1 MRELWEAT
9 FWFIAII
16 LAYAGLWCIFI
27 EPDKVAAF
35 CFLILAS
42 QWVAIAKLEGR

>member
-1 MRELWEAT
+1 MKELWET
-9 FWFIAII
+9 TCWLIAMI
-16 LAYAGLWCIFI
+16 LAFAGFWYALIQ
-27 EPDKVAAF
+27 PDKVAAF

>member
-1 MRELWEAT
+1 MKELWEAT
-9 FWFIAII
+9 CWFIAMI
-16 LAYAGLWCIFI
+16 LAFAGFWSIFI